1 MSRVHGGYTGRLSG
15 AFGCEYATE
24 SATVP
29 PAHLNLLRRVHPVDL
44 AMHALIRCSWS
55 PAARRVHAPL
65 WLPRCFLGL
74 PMSIFRPLH
83 GSTRMFQGL
92 FGMLVSGLMIFFPV
106 VRRGSSV
113 CVCGEFVELGSSL
126 VRLIWHSVSHPG
138 ARSSL
143 QKFPARF
150 SVGSNP
156 TPARRAHKAPRAGPR
171 SENDSLSRAGAA
183 TFGSPHSPRN
193 QSAGAGA
200 ETGILERVSTL
211 GILESS

>member
-1 MSRVHGGYTGRLSG
+1 
-15 AFGCEYATE
+15 
-24 SATVP
+24 
-29 PAHLNLLRRVHPVDL
+29 
-44 AMHALIRCSWS
+44 
-55 PAARRVHAPL
+55 
-65 WLPRCFLGL
+65 
-74 PMSIFRPLH
+74 MSIFRPLH

-113 CVCGEFVELGSSL
+113 RVCGEFVELGSSL

-156 TPARRAHKAPRAGPR
+156 TPARRAHQGAACWAAFRKQLFV
-171 SENDSLSRAGAA
+171 ESRAA

-193 QSAGAGA
+193 QSAGAVA
-200 ETGILERVSTL
+200 ETGILERLSTL